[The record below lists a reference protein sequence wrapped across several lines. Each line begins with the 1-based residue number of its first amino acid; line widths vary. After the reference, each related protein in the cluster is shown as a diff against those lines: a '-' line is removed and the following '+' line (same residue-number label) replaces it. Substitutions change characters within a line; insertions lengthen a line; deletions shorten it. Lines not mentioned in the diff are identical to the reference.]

1 MRKKAILL
9 GNGKRQGV
17 LQGVETL
24 RPEIESEV
32 DVVASDFEDKLD
44 LSEIEADL
52 AIVFGGDGSVLRA
65 VRQMNERQLPVLSV
79 NLGTLGFLA
88 SLNPDEVGAFLRSDA
103 FRNFEVRDRRLLICS
118 TWRRVSD
125 GKVDSTV
132 KVGNCERASDCGCRS
147 ENCGDFLVPVSS
159 ASTLKNWAA
168 PSNWNPG
175 STDRVC
181 VASRLVVN
189 EAAFLAGPPFTT
201 ATLDLAIDG
210 ARVTTFRGDGLI
222 VATPVG
228 STGHSLSA
236 GGPILRND
244 LDAVLVMPLSP
255 QTLNFRP
262 VIDSASRVYEMRALA
277 GEVFLVIDGE
287 SRQKLTPD
295 DLVVV
300 RKAPFSFR
308 MINVPSNRYY
318 RNLQRKLGWA
328 TDALACS
335 RDFFDAK

>member
-32 DVVASDFEDKLD
+32 DVVASDFEDKID
-44 LSEIEADL
+44 LSDIEADL
-52 AIVFGGDGSVLRA
+52 AIVFGGDGSILRA
-65 VRQMNERQLPVLSV
+65 VRQMNDRQLPVLAV
-79 NLGTLGFLA
+79 NLGTLGFLS

-103 FRNFEVRDRRLLICS
+103 FRNFEVRERRLLICS
-118 TWRRVSD
+118 VWRRVSD
-125 GKVDSTV
+125 VKVDETV
-132 KVGNCERASDCGCRS
+132 KVGNCERASDCGCGV
-147 ENCGDFLVPVSS
+147 ENCGDFLVPTAS

-175 STDRVC
+175 STDRFC
-181 VASRLVVN
+181 LASYLVVN
-189 EAAFLAGPPFTT
+189 EAALLAGPPFTT
-201 ATLDLAIDG
+201 ATIDLAVDG

-222 VATPVG
+222 IATPVG

-244 LDAVLVMPLSP
+244 LDAVLITPLSP

-262 VIDSASRVYEMRALA
+262 VVDSASRIYETRALV

-287 SRQKLTPD
+287 SRQKLTAD

-300 RKAPFSFR
+300 RKAPFSFKT
-308 MINVPSNRYY
+308 INVPSNMYY

-328 TDALACS
+328 TDALAC
-335 RDFFDAK
+335 RREFFDAK

>member
-24 RPEIESEV
+24 RSEIESEI
-32 DVVASDFEDKLD
+32 DVVAADFEDKLD
-44 LSEIEADL
+44 LSDVEADL
-52 AIVFGGDGSVLRA
+52 AIVFGGDGSILRA
-65 VRQMNERQLPVLSV
+65 VRQMKDRQLPVLAV
-79 NLGTLGFLA
+79 NLGTLGFLS
-88 SLNPDEVGAFLRSDA
+88 SLNPDEVGAFMRSDA
-103 FRNFEVRDRRLLICS
+103 FKNFEVRERRLLVCS
-118 TWRRVSD
+118 VWRRVSD
-125 GKVDSTV
+125 ANAGETV
-132 KVGNCERASDCGCRS
+132 KAEDCERTPGSDRDGEERD
-147 ENCGDFLVPVSS
+147 ELLVPPAS

-175 STDRVC
+175 STDRLC
-181 VASRLVVN
+181 LASHLVVN
-189 EAAFLAGPPFTT
+189 EAALLAGPPFTT
-201 ATLDLAIDG
+201 ATIDLAVDG

-222 VATPVG
+222 IATPVG

-244 LDAVLVMPLSP
+244 LDAVLITPLSP

-262 VIDSASRVYEMRALA
+262 VVDSASRIYETRALV

-287 SRQKLTPD
+287 SRQKLTAD

-300 RKAPFSFR
+300 RKAPFPFKT
-308 MINVPSNRYY
+308 INVPSNMYY

-328 TDALACS
+328 TDALAC
-335 RDFFDAK
+335 RREFFDAK